1 MISLMIFIFAYRS
14 SELDELPSPAF
25 VAQSVGVHKD
35 IAEYKSL
42 LSHSKTVLL
51 KLARY
56 STNQRSSLICSW
68 WRKNSKFHCELQV
81 KHKHEHDGIF
91 CDIELT
97 RGMSQVD
104 MSKLDLIFV
113 INGQKPLFHT
123 ESWLR
128 KVYSVTQDFSKP
140 FVIPDY
146 PEVPWVLGGSKG
158 GVIEPPDSSFE
169 PFFMSESKAT
179 SKWIE
184 SKMKGKP
191 PVAMTVA
198 RMYRKIDR
206 MSIN

>member
-1 MISLMIFIFAYRS
+1 MVSLMLFIFAAPPF
-14 SELDELPSPAF
+14 ELDELPSPSF
-25 VAQSVGVHKD
+25 VAQSVGVHRS

-42 LSHSKTVLL
+42 LSHSKTVLS

-56 STNQRSSLICSW
+56 STNQRSALICSW
-68 WRKNSKFHCELQV
+68 WRKNSKFHRELQV
-81 KHKHEHDGIF
+81 KHNHRHDGIF
-91 CDIELT
+91 CDIESS

-104 MSKLDLIFV
+104 MNKLDLIFV

-123 ESWLR
+123 EGWLR
-128 KVYSVTQDFSKP
+128 KVYSVTQDFPKP

-158 GVIEPPDSSFE
+158 GVLEPSDSSFE

-184 SKMKGKP
+184 SKMIGKP
-191 PVAMTVA
+191 PAAMTVG

-206 MSIN
+206 MSVN